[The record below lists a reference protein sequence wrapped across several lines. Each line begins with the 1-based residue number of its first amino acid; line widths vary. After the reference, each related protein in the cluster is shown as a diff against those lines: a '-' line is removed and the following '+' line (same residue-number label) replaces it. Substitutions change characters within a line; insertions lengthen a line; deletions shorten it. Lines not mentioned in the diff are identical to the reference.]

1 MRKHKKLSRL
11 LALVLVALVAIIPLQ
26 VGVIAAS
33 DSSRLKWDYSD
44 ITPDPRDPEAIERH
58 ENAIEYADDEVVR
71 VSIVLEEDST
81 LDKGFS
87 TIGIANNKK
96 AIAYRDSLQA
106 KQEAIEKKIAKEVL
120 LGKPLDVEWNLTLV
134 ANMISANVEYGK
146 IEEIKAIKGVKDV
159 VLEVQYAPAV
169 AEDKMPVDP
178 QMSTSS
184 EQIGSGIA
192 WAEGYTGA
200 GSTVAI
206 IDTGID
212 LDHKSFDAS
221 AFDFAINEVIAGGK
235 DVDLMDVS
243 DIEDVMDQ
251 LNIVKL
257 GDYTGSASGLYQS
270 TKVPFAFNY
279 VDGDLDVTHDN
290 DSQGEHGSHVTGI
303 AAANRYIKNG
313 SEYVDALSSVL
324 TQGVAPDAQIITMKV
339 FGKGG
344 GAYDSDYMAAIED
357 AIVLGADTVNLSL
370 GSSMAGFSRSDAY
383 ESVMNSIVASDTVV
397 TMSAGNSG
405 YWAENSN
412 VPYLYG
418 DDVNFQTGGS
428 PGSFTNSLGV
438 ASVDNVGST
447 GAYVSVGGNMVFY
460 TETTGY
466 RNVPFASIAGDHE
479 YVLIDG
485 IGTDEDF
492 AAVESILEGKI
503 ALCYR
508 GTISF
513 YQKAVYAVDHGAIAT
528 IIVNNQPGTINMDLT
543 DYPYEE
549 PCVSITFDD
558 GELFWDNA
566 TGEGELNGV
575 YYATGT
581 MTVGDGVASSGAEK
595 NEDGIYTMSSFS
607 SWGIPGSLTMKPE
620 ITAPGGNIYSVN
632 GAVPGGQAYENMSG
646 TSMASPQVTGMAAV
660 VAQYIRENA
669 DRFANT
675 KLTTRGLIN
684 SLLMATAEPI
694 TEADSGSYYSI
705 LTQGAGLANVGN
717 AVSADAYIVMG
728 DDATASAADGKV
740 KVELGDD
747 PAKTGVYKYSFTI
760 NNTSGTENVYTLD
773 TQMFTQD
780 MFEDSG
786 YTLLDTWTRPIDA
799 EVTYTV
805 NGVPFDVDARINAD
819 VNRDG
824 YTNAADAQALLDLIV
839 GNITSEGLDLSK
851 GVGDF
856 DGDGK
861 ITTYDAHLILAG
873 VQARL
878 TVPANGSVEV
888 VATVTITEDLSDYV
902 NGAYIEGFTFVKPIA
917 SEEGELDVVYS
928 IPVLGFYGNWSD
940 PSMFD
945 RLDIEGYFYG
955 SEHDIPYTG
964 EITDE
969 LDYKDGD
976 DKQTYYLFGN
986 PYVQDEE
993 YHPEREALRNK
1004 DTLAAYYY
1012 SLIRNAGA
1020 RLAVVYD
1027 ADGNVVYSTSVSSE
1041 YAAFYYTN
1049 GGSWQYTSSA
1059 VNLGVKVADLNTK
1072 ENKQF
1077 TFAMYAIPEY
1087 YLTAEMYE
1095 DGVIDLDEALSVV
1108 DQLGDGAVVSKS
1120 ITVDN
1125 TAPKLVGDPMKS
1137 LTTGDLKL
1145 KVKDNQY
1152 IAYAVALNRSGT
1164 MMFADITA
1172 DDIAQTEAGQE
1183 VELTFSAED
1192 LAAAGEYVAIAVYD
1206 YAGNMSVIEVKYGE
1220 HVNRVG
1226 KMYGFTSSLFANNGS
1241 ALNTWLGL
1249 DPATVNISAT
1259 ADDGYALEDLTT
1271 FAVASAEYIDGYIF
1285 QADANGNL
1293 YVAPEADFGM
1303 TTLIGNMG
1311 VAPIDMAYDYSTNAL
1326 YALVTASTA
1335 NVANKNVVYKINP
1348 LTGKATVAFY
1358 ANATNTSFIGT
1369 TYVTLFGMAIDD
1381 EGTFYFDGSSLYTV
1395 ANWDGTTTAPAVTKI
1410 GASGVIGGGT
1420 LPSTNS
1426 TMAWDHNT
1434 DTLYMVS
1441 KSTVGNANN
1450 YLAIVDTAT
1459 GKYTRANGA
1468 TTGSQLY
1475 APFTALFIA
1484 PGLTSGEDFT
1494 PTDKVDSIT
1503 VSPEEMKTMVGG
1515 SYQLTAQLTPWT
1527 LSDMSVTWSSSDEKV
1542 AVVDELGFVTA
1553 VGEGSATITA
1563 TSVADPT
1570 KSATSTIEVLPL
1582 PAYDLYG
1589 LIYDDDS
1596 VAYWSSFNTQDPASF
1611 KHLAKGNYYYAGS
1624 MTDYGYLVTHDGS
1637 AVYLVDPTD
1646 FAAQQLFE
1654 INPTYLFP
1662 DAALNMYFAA
1672 TTAGEMALLAPQA
1685 NSKTLM
1691 IFLPLS
1697 AGLYTVNLASVLSSN
1712 IAAITWVGLDSST
1725 QRDYYYMLLEN
1736 GDLFILYLDA
1746 KGSLGYGNLGNIGMD
1761 LTGAANPDGGS
1772 SASLIYDWDNFDE
1785 ATGTEYL
1792 YLAHYEDNADSAYL
1806 SVIQVGEDVDTMAS
1820 VSFGENVW
1828 PAVSLYSSFEEEMFV
1843 TGADASERFA
1853 DVNFTE
1859 VKAMSELKS
1868 AVATK
1873 ETESADKALTGS
1885 LNAITVDQ
1893 VEVAGGEKKALVVDE
1908 DAKTATL
1915 TLNVDDSTNGL
1926 VVVNYDADILS
1937 LESTTGYVKHFTEN
1951 DQKGVYTFAYAGAG
1965 EMDGQVK
1972 MVFSYEDQHGGIDS
1986 TITVRVLEDG
1996 EPSDEK
2002 IIPVDIHFETETSV
2016 GDHVW
2021 GAPVFKWSED
2031 GTSAYATFTCQLDFD
2046 HTQSVAAVMT
2056 SKVTKEATETET
2068 GIMLY
2073 TATVVFEG
2081 VTYTATNEVEIPAL
2095 TTKPVDPP
2103 TIPNTASGTEIA
2115 MWVVL
2120 ILMLSACAVF
2130 VSYRKIYAKNR

>member
-1 MRKHKKLSRL
+1 MRKYKKLNRL
-11 LALVLVALVAIIPLQ
+11 ISLVLIALMIVVPLHI
-26 VGVIAAS
+26 GVIAAS
-33 DSSRLKWDYSD
+33 DQTRLSWDYSD
-44 ITPDPRDPEAIERH
+44 ITPDPRNPEAIEH
-58 ENAIEYADDEVVR
+58 NENTIEYADDDVVR
-71 VSIVLEEDST
+71 VSIVLEEEST
-81 LDKGFS
+81 LEKGFS
-87 TIGIANNKK
+87 TIDIANNEK
-96 AIAYRDSLQA
+96 AVAYRNDLQV
-106 KQEAIEKKIAKEVL
+106 KQEAVEAKIEKEVL
-120 LGKPLDVEWNLTLV
+120 AGKPLDVEWNLTLV
-134 ANMISANVEYGK
+134 ANMISANVEYGQ
-146 IEEIKAIKGVKDV
+146 IDEIKAVKGVKDV

-169 AEDKMPVDP
+169 AEDKLPVDP

-212 LDHKSFDAS
+212 LDHKSFNAD
-221 AFDFAINEVIAGGK
+221 AFDHAIAEVIAGGK

-313 SEYVDALSSVL
+313 TDYEDALSSVL

-370 GSSMAGFSRSDAY
+370 GSAMAGFSRSDAY
-383 ESVMNSIVASDTVV
+383 ESVMDSIVASDTVV

-405 YWAENSN
+405 YWAEESYL
-412 VPYLYG
+412 PYLYG

-447 GAYVSVGGNMVFY
+447 GSYVSVGDSMVFY

-466 RNVPFASIAGDHE
+466 RNAEFASIAGDHE
-479 YVLIDG
+479 YVIIDG

-492 AAVESILEGKI
+492 AAIESILEGKI

-513 YQKAVYAVDHGAIAT
+513 YEKAVYAVNHGAIAT
-528 IIVNNQPGTINMDLT
+528 IIVNNQPGTISMDLT
-543 DYPYEE
+543 DYPYTE
-549 PCVSITFDD
+549 PCVSITYDD
-558 GELFWDNA
+558 GDLFWMNA
-566 TGEGELNGV
+566 DAEDELNGV

-581 MTVGDGVASSGAEK
+581 MTVGNGVASSGAEK
-595 NEDGIYTMSSFS
+595 NEDGIYTMSDFS
-607 SWGIPGSLTMKPE
+607 SWGVPGSLTMKPE

-632 GAVPGGQAYENMSG
+632 GAVAGGQAYENMSG

-669 DRFANT
+669 DRFADT
-675 KLTTRGLIN
+675 GLTTRGLIN

-805 NGVPFDVDARINAD
+805 NGVPFDVDARIDAD

-824 YTNAADAQALLDLIV
+824 YTDEDDAQALLDYIV
-839 GNITSEGLDLSK
+839 GNITADGLDLSK

-856 DGDGK
+856 DRDGK

-873 VQARL
+873 IQARL

-888 VATVTITEDLSDYV
+888 VVTAKITEDLSAYV

-955 SEHDIPYTG
+955 SDHDIPYTG

-976 DKQTYYLFGN
+976 NKQTYYLFGN
-986 PYVQDEE
+986 PYVMDEE

-1004 DTLAAYYY
+1004 DTLSAYYY

-1049 GGSWQYTSSA
+1049 GGSWQYTSSG

-1072 ENKQF
+1072 EDEQF

-1087 YLTAEMYE
+1087 YLTDEMYE
-1095 DGVIDLDEALSVV
+1095 DGAIDLDEALSVV
-1108 DQLGDGAVVSKS
+1108 DQLGNGAVVSKS

-1125 TAPKLVGDPMKS
+1125 TAPQLIGNPTKS
-1137 LTTGDLKL
+1137 DNGDLKL
-1145 KVKDNQY
+1145 TVKDNQY

-1172 DDIAQTEAGQE
+1172 DDIDQSEAGKK
-1183 VELTFSAED
+1183 VELTFSADD
-1192 LAAAGEYVAIAVYD
+1192 LAAAGEFVAVAVYD
-1206 YAGNMSVIEVKYGE
+1206 YAGNMRVIEVKYGE
-1220 HVNRVG
+1220 HVDRVG
-1226 KMYGFTSSLFANNGS
+1226 KMYGFTSGLFANNGS
-1241 ALNTWLGL
+1241 ALNTWLEL
-1249 DPATVNISAT
+1249 DPATVNITAT

-1311 VAPIDMAYDYSTNAL
+1311 IVPTDMAYDYDTNSL
-1326 YALVTASTA
+1326 YALVTATTA

-1358 ANATNTSFIGT
+1358 ANATNTSMIGT

-1395 ANWDGTTTAPAVTKI
+1395 ANWDGATTAPAVTKI
-1410 GASGVIGGGT
+1410 GASGGVIGGGT
-1420 LPSTNS
+1420 LPTTNS
-1426 TMAWDHNT
+1426 IMAWDHNT

-1450 YLAIVDTAT
+1450 YLAIVDTTT
-1459 GKYTRANGA
+1459 GKYTRANGS

-1484 PGLTSGEDFT
+1484 PGLTAGEDFE
-1494 PTDKVDSIT
+1494 PTDTVDSIT
-1503 VSPEEMKTMVGG
+1503 VSPESMSVMVGG
-1515 SYQLTAQLTPWT
+1515 SYQLSATLTPWT
-1527 LSDMSVTWSSSDEKV
+1527 LTDMSVTWSSSDEKV

-1582 PAYDLYG
+1582 PAYDLKG
-1589 LIYDDDS
+1589 LVYDTDS
-1596 VAYWSSFNTQDPASF
+1596 VAYWSSFNTQSPASF
-1611 KHLAKGNYYYAGS
+1611 KHLAKGNYYYAGA

-1646 FAAQQLFE
+1646 FSAQQLFE

-1662 DAALNMYFAA
+1662 DAALNMYFAEE
-1672 TTAGEMALLAPQA
+1672 TAGEMALLAPQA

-1697 AGLYTVNLASVLSSN
+1697 AGLYTVNLSSVLSAN
-1712 IAAITWVGLDSST
+1712 IAGITWIGLDSSS
-1725 QRDYYYMLLEN
+1725 QYDYYYMLLEN
-1736 GDLFILYLDA
+1736 GDLYIMYLSA
-1746 KGSLGYGNLGNIGMD
+1746 TGSLGYGLVGNIGMD
-1761 LTGAANPDGGS
+1761 LSGAANPDGGS
-1772 SASLIYDWDNFDE
+1772 SASLIYDWDNSDASE
-1785 ATGTEYL
+1785 EYL
-1792 YLAHYEDNADSAYL
+1792 YLAHYADNDDSAHL
-1806 SVIQVGEDVDTMAS
+1806 SVIQVGEEANTMAS

-1843 TGADASERFA
+1843 TNAEVSERFA

-1859 VKAMSELKS
+1859 VNAMSELKS
-1868 AVATK
+1868 AVATE
-1873 ETESADKALTGS
+1873 ETESTNKALTGS

-1893 VEVAGGEKKALVVDE
+1893 VEVSSGEKKALVVDE

-1937 LESTTGYVKHFTEN
+1937 LESTTGYVKRFTEN

-1996 EPSDEK
+1996 KPTDEK
-2002 IIPVDIHFETETSV
+2002 VVPVDIHFETETSV

-2021 GAPVFKWSED
+2021 GAPEFTWSED
-2031 GTSAYATFTCQLDFD
+2031 GKSATATFTCELDHS
-2046 HTQSVAAVMT
+2046 HTMT
-2056 SKVTKEATETET
+2056 VEATVTGKVTKEATAKEK
-2068 GIMLY
+2068 GIMTY
-2073 TATVVFEG
+2073 TATVVFNG
-2081 VTYTATNEVEIPAL
+2081 VTYTDTKNVEIPAL
-2095 TTKPVDPP
+2095 VTDVD
-2103 TIPNTASGTEIA
+2103 IPNTASGFVIA
-2115 MWVVL
+2115 LWAAFIVL
-2120 ILMLSACAVF
+2120 LGAGAVF
-2130 VSYRKIYAKNR
+2130 VAYRKKIYVKSK

>member
-1 MRKHKKLSRL
+1 MRKYKKLSRL
-11 LALVLVALVAIIPLQ
+11 LALVLVALIAIVPLQ
-26 VGVIAAS
+26 VGVMAAG
-33 DSSRLKWDYSD
+33 DSTRLKWDYSD
-44 ITPDPRDPEAIERH
+44 ITPDPRNPETIDRN
-58 ENAIEYADDEVVR
+58 ENAIEFADDDVVR
-71 VSIVLEEDST
+71 VSIVLDGDST
-81 LDKGFS
+81 IDKGYS
-87 TIGIANNKK
+87 TIDIANNKK
-96 AIAYRDSLQA
+96 AIAYRDSLLS
-106 KQEAIEKKIAKEVL
+106 KQEAIEAKIEKEVL
-120 LGKPLDVEWNLTLV
+120 AGRPLDVEWNLTLV
-134 ANMISANVEYGK
+134 ANMISANVKYGQ
-146 IEEIKAIKGVKDV
+146 IEAIKAVKGVKDV
-159 VLEVQYAPAV
+159 VLEVKYAPAV
-169 AEDKMPVDP
+169 AEDSMPVDP

-212 LDHKSFDAS
+212 LDHKSFDAD
-221 AFDFAINEVIAGGK
+221 AFDYAIAEAVESGK
-235 DVDLMDVS
+235 KVDLMDVS

-257 GDYTGSASGLYQS
+257 GAYTGSASGLYQS
-270 TKVPFAFNY
+270 SKVPFAFNY

-303 AAANRYIKNG
+303 AAANRYIKDG

-370 GSSMAGFSRSDAY
+370 GSAMAGFSRSDAY

-412 VPYLYG
+412 VPYPYG
-418 DDVNFQTGGS
+418 DDVNFDTAGS

-447 GAYVSVGGNMVFY
+447 GAYVSVGDSLVFY

-466 RNVPFASIAGDHE
+466 RNVPFASLAGDHE

-513 YQKAVYAVDHGAIAT
+513 YQKAVYAVNHGAIAT

-543 DYPYEE
+543 DYPYAE
-549 PCVSITFDD
+549 PCVSITYDD
-558 GELFWDNA
+558 GELFWENA
-566 TGEGELNGV
+566 VEENELNGV

-581 MTVGDGVASSGAEK
+581 MTVGDGVASSDAEK

-669 DRFANT
+669 DKFADVE
-675 KLTTRGLIN
+675 LTTRGLIN

-694 TEADSGSYYSI
+694 IEADSGSYYSI
-705 LTQGAGLANVGN
+705 LAQGSGLANVGN
-717 AVSADAYIVMG
+717 AVSADAYIVMN
-728 DDATASAADGKV
+728 DSATASAADGKV

-747 PAKTGVYKYSFTI
+747 PAKTGVYKYGFTI

-780 MFEDSG
+780 MFENSG
-786 YTLLDTWTRPIDA
+786 YLLLDTWTIPIDA

-805 NGVPFDVDARINAD
+805 NGVPFDVDARIDAD
-819 VNRDG
+819 VDMNG
-824 YTNAADAQALLDLIV
+824 YTNAADAQALLDYIV
-839 GNITSEGLDLSK
+839 GRITDEGLDLDA
-851 GVGDF
+851 GDL
-856 DGDGK
+856 DADGK
-861 ITTYDAHLILAG
+861 ITTYDAHLLLAG
-873 VQARL
+873 IEARL

-888 VATVTITEDLSDYV
+888 EVTATITEDLSAYV
-902 NGAYIEGFTFVKPIA
+902 NGAYIEGYTFVKPVA

-955 SEHDIPYTG
+955 SDHDIPYTG

-976 DKQTYYLFGN
+976 DKQTYFLFGN

-1004 DTLAAYYY
+1004 DTLTSYYY

-1041 YAAFYYTN
+1041 YGAFYYTN
-1049 GGSWQYTSSA
+1049 GGSWQYTSSN

-1072 ENKQF
+1072 ENEQF

-1095 DGVIDLDEALSVV
+1095 DGVITLDEALSVV
-1108 DQLGDGAVVSKS
+1108 DQLGNGAVVSKS
-1120 ITVDN
+1120 VTVDN
-1125 TAPKLVGDPMKS
+1125 TAPKFVGEPMKS
-1137 LTTGDLKL
+1137 LTSGDLKI

-1172 DDIAQTEAGQE
+1172 DDLAQTEAGKE
-1183 VELTFSAED
+1183 VELTFSGAD

-1226 KMYGFTSSLFANNGS
+1226 KMYGFTSSLFTGY
-1241 ALNTWLGL
+1241 NTWIGI
-1249 DPATVNISAT
+1249 DPATVNITAT

-1311 VAPIDMAYDYSTNAL
+1311 VVPIDMAYDYDTNNL
-1326 YALVTASTA
+1326 YALVTATTN

-1395 ANWDGTTTAPAVTKI
+1395 ANWDGATTAPAVTKV
-1410 GASGVIGGGT
+1410 GASGGMVGGGT
-1420 LPSTNS
+1420 LPTTNS

-1450 YLAIVDTAT
+1450 YLAIVDTTT

-1503 VSPEEMKTMVGG
+1503 VAPEEMKAMVGG

-1527 LSDMSVTWSSSDEKV
+1527 LTDMSVTWTSSDESV

-1553 VGEGSATITA
+1553 VGVGSATITV

-1582 PAYDLYG
+1582 PSYDLKG
-1589 LIYDDDS
+1589 LVYDTDS

-1697 AGLYTVNLASVLSSN
+1697 AGLYTVNLGTGQNPITSN

-1736 GDLFILYLDA
+1736 GDLYILYLSA
-1746 KGSLGYGNLGNIGMD
+1746 AGNIGLGNLGNIGMD
-1761 LTGAANPDGGS
+1761 ITGAANPDGGS

-1785 ATGTEYL
+1785 ETGTEYL

-1806 SVIQVGEDVDTMAS
+1806 SVIQVGEDVGTMAS

-1843 TGADASERFA
+1843 MGADASERFA

-1859 VKAMSELKS
+1859 VNAMSELKS

-1873 ETESADKALTGS
+1873 ETESTNAALTGS

-1893 VEVAGGEKKALVVDE
+1893 VEVANGEKKAIVIDE

-1926 VVVNYDADILS
+1926 VAVNYDADLLT
-1937 LESTTGYVKHFTEN
+1937 LESTTAYLKNYTDNAEN
-1951 DQKGVYTFAYAGAG
+1951 GVLKFAYAGAG
-1965 EMDGQVK
+1965 ELDGTVK
-1972 MVFSYEDQHGGIDS
+1972 LVFSYEDQHGGLDT

-1996 EPSDEK
+1996 EPTDEVVT
-2002 IIPVDIHFETETSV
+2002 IMDIPVVTETSV

-2021 GAPVFKWSED
+2021 GAPTFTWSEN
-2031 GTSAYATFTCQLDFD
+2031 GTSAYATFTCQLDHS
-2046 HTQSVAAVMT
+2046 HTMT
-2056 SKVTKEATETET
+2056 VDADVTGKVTKEATATEAGT
-2068 GIMLY
+2068 MTY
-2073 TATVVFEG
+2073 TATVVLDG
-2081 VTYTATNEVEIPAL
+2081 VTYTATKNVEIPAL
-2095 TTKPVDPP
+2095 GTKPVDPP

-2115 MWVVL
+2115 LWVVL

-2130 VSYRKIYAKNR
+2130 VSYRKIYAKSK